1 MEDLTVRFDN
11 FLAIRQGACLIVEDT
26 WNMREINLYDDQ
38 FEDMSEESL
47 IEYLRENYFEIEDK
61 MSEQ

>member
-1 MEDLTVRFDN
+1 MEDLIVKFDN
-11 FLAIRQGACLIVEDT
+11 FLAIRQGACLIIEDK

-38 FEDMSEESL
+38 FEDMSKESL

-61 MSEQ
+61 MNEQ